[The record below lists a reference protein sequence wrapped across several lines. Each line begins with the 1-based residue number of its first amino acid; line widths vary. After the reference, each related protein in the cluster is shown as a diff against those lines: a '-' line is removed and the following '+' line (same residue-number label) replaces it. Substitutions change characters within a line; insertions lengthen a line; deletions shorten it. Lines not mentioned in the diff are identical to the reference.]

1 MLFKTKSNKII
12 ILGIDKNS
20 QILADYLSKKNDIII
35 LDKNYSKYPDIDVF
49 FDNFDN
55 GLVEILKK
63 HNIADVYS
71 FIAMTDNN
79 EYNLFA
85 AELAKNMGADK
96 TICLTS
102 NSCYLEI
109 KSNIDL
115 IINPYQ
121 VIIDYLSY
129 LLKETRLVNIM
140 NLIPGKINISSIKV
154 VNDDSFSYI
163 RVKDI
168 ELIDTLII
176 AIKRQHRTFVPQPE
190 TKIYP
195 DDLIYILFKKSIINN
210 LFGLFNRYKKKRR
223 LFIIG
228 ANQLARLL
236 IKGWKKLFEP
246 IIIIDPD
253 LAKCNKFADEFDNIL
268 ILHGEGTDT
277 QLLSEEGLNTKS
289 ILINLSDNDFANLL
303 GSYSSKKYA
312 CQNVYTIINNHKHCK
327 IAELLNLENT
337 ISVPEVIKD
346 YLSDFINSS
355 QRINKYFLGDEVYT
369 TELRINNKHNK
380 KVKDYKLPSGI
391 IIGLIIRD
399 NEYIIPDGESLLK
412 KDDRLIIFFNKKNE
426 IKLHNKFL

>member
-12 ILGIDKNS
+12 ILGIGKNS
-20 QILADYLSKKNDIII
+20 QVLAKHLSKKNDIII
-35 LDKNYSKYPDIDVF
+35 LDKFYSKYSDIDVI
-49 FDNFDN
+49 FDSFDN
-55 GLVEILKK
+55 GLVDVFKK
-63 HNIADVYS
+63 YNIANAYS
-71 FIAMTDNN
+71 FFAMTDNN

-85 AELAKNMGADK
+85 AELAKNMGANK
-96 TICLTS
+96 TICLTT

-109 KSNIDL
+109 ESNIDL

-140 NLIPGKINISSIKV
+140 NLIPGKINISRIKV

-163 RVKDI
+163 KIKNIKLVDS
-168 ELIDTLII
+168 LII
-176 AIKRQHRTFVPQPE
+176 AIKRQNRTFVPLPE

-195 DDLIYILFKKSIINN
+195 NDLIYILFKKTIINN
-210 LFGLFNRYKKKRR
+210 LFDLFNRYKKKRR

-236 IKGWKKLFEP
+236 IKDWKKLFEP

-253 LAKCNKFADEFDNIL
+253 LTKCNKFADEFDNIL
-268 ILHGEGTDT
+268 ILHAEGTDI
-277 QLLSEEGLNTKS
+277 QLLNEEGLNTKS

-303 GSYSSKKYA
+303 GSYSSRKCG

-327 IAELLNLENT
+327 IAKLLSLKNT
-337 ISVPEVIKD
+337 ISIPEVIKN
-346 YLSDFINSS
+346 YLSEFINSS
-355 QRINKYFLGDEVYT
+355 QKINKYFLGDEVYT
-369 TELRINNKHNK
+369 SELRINNKHNK

-391 IIGLIIRD
+391 IIGLIIRN
-399 NEYIIPDGESLLK
+399 NEFIIPDGESLLK
-412 KDDRLIIFFNKKNE
+412 KDDKLLIFFNKKNE
-426 IKLHNKFL
+426 IKLYNKFF